1 MMEGSFRIARNEVLP
16 SSTVNQVCD
25 AQQIQFTFRIRL
37 QLPYPEYREKE
48 GEHISEGKS
57 LFSQSCLHGW
67 GANFRSEFQSSVWS
81 EEVLM
86 TSENIQLLV

>member
-48 GEHISEGKS
+48 GEHISEGES
-57 LFSQSCLHGW
+57 SFSQSSLHCWRTDFG
-67 GANFRSEFQSSVWS
+67 SKFQSSVWT
-81 EEVLM
+81 EEVVM
-86 TSENIQLLV
+86 TSENIHLLL